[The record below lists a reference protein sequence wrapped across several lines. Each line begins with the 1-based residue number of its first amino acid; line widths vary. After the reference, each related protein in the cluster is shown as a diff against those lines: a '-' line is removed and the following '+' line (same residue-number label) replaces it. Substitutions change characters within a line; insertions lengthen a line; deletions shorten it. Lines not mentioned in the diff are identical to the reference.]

1 MIGVYVCLFK
11 RLYIKT
17 IFGKERQITEI
28 TESVGNNLDRPLLA
42 LLAVQRKAEVE
53 RKGNELIFHLARL
66 AVLLTRYFTAR
77 VFRYINTKYET
88 AHQRLDLTRGKLS
101 SGLLVLTLYPLNCIL
116 LRAYFL

>member
-53 RKGNELIFHLARL
+53 RKGNELIFQLAS
-66 AVLLTRYFTAR
+66 LLTRYFTAR

-88 AHQRLDLTRGKLS
+88 THRRPKTRPNKRDNC
-101 SGLLVLTLYPLNCIL
+101 LLQECWS
-116 LRAYFL
+116 